1 MTHYR
6 QKLILDCDPGTDDS
20 VCLVMALTHPDVEL
34 LAVTAASGNLTSD
47 STSKNALRI
56 LEHLGRTDI
65 PVAKGMEHPLI
76 RRQPRDPYSHGQ
88 DGLGNH
94 FFPEPTT
101 PLSDKHAALMIIDL
115 VMKYPGEVTLV
126 CTAPLTNLAL
136 AIMLK
141 PEIVPLI
148 KRVYHLGGSYG
159 FSDAAFRCA
168 TGDTPMSE
176 WNVYVD
182 PEAAD
187 LVYSSGVNLITI
199 GLDIAYGGK
208 TNITDETLQKILRLH
223 TPQSDYVTEI
233 LQYIENA
240 TSDSKADFHFR
251 GTIDTAAMCA
261 FLCPQMLQTQ
271 KIRISVDTSQSAA
284 RGMIIWDRRLW
295 TKRKLSEWKHF
306 YTIETVSDIDAA
318 LYQQTYYEAVGGLI
332 ADASKKEAPAYGN

>member
-6 QKLILDCDPGTDDS
+6 QKIILDCDPGTDDS

-34 LAVTAASGNLTSD
+34 LAVTAESGNLTGD
-47 STSKNALRI
+47 LTSKNALRI
-56 LEHLGRTDI
+56 LEYLGRTDI
-65 PVAKGMEHPLI
+65 PVAKGMDHPLI
-76 RRQPRDPYSHGQ
+76 RRHPKDPYSHGQ

-101 PLSDKHAALMIIDL
+101 PLSDKHAALMIIEQ

-148 KRVYHLGGSYG
+148 KKVYHLGGSYG
-159 FSDAAFRCA
+159 FSDAAFLCA

-187 LVYSSGVNLITI
+187 LVYSSGVNLTTV

-208 TNITDETLQKILRLH
+208 TNISDDTLQKILMLN
-223 TPQSDYVTEI
+223 TPQSRYVGEI
-233 LQYIENA
+233 LQYIEGA
-240 TSDSKADFHFR
+240 TSDSNANFHFR

-261 FLCPQMLQTQ
+261 FLCPKMIQTK
-271 KIRISVDTSQSAA
+271 KIRISVDTSQGAT

-295 TKRKLSEWKHF
+295 TKRNLSNWDHF
-306 YTIETVSDIDAA
+306 YTIETASDIDAD
-318 LYQQTYYEAVGGLI
+318 LYQQTYYEAVGGLS
-332 ADASKKEAPAYGN
+332 ADISKRRAV